1 MTVPI
6 AVLPQKEGDIIRPF
20 RLDIGED
27 IRMLLRPD
35 AELKELRNALRRYAH
50 SAQYLQALSQDDS
63 MRHEINGEPA
73 QA

>member
-1 MTVPI
+1 
-6 AVLPQKEGDIIRPF
+6 
-20 RLDIGED
+20 
-27 IRMLLRPD
+27 MLLRPD

-73 QA
+73 QAVNGGVKAGHVAEQKSATMAPA

>member
-1 MTVPI
+1 
-6 AVLPQKEGDIIRPF
+6 
-20 RLDIGED
+20 
-27 IRMLLRPD
+27 MLLRPD